1 MSIPSKFIDT
11 SLPGVPGSKQL
22 LEPPNPEYIKYI
34 LEENKPSNR
43 MKAMRL
49 VMLEYRGVLN
59 PAIADK
65 AVEEYFNEE

>member
-11 SLPGVPGSKQL
+11 SLP
-22 LEPPNPEYIKYI
+22 EPPNPEYIKYI

-49 VMLEYRGVLN
+49 VMLDYGGVLN